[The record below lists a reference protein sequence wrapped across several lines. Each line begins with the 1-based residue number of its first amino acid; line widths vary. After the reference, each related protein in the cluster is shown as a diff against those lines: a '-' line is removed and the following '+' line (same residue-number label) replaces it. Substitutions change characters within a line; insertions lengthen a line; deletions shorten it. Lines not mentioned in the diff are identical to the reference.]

1 MVGQKREPLPVP
13 APHPSGTRPSTQHKE
28 QTPWQTPAPETSDL
42 GVQWGHSGDNKE
54 MPTGTFGAEA
64 TEQPQPSPQSSSR
77 GSQKSAPHTQAPWLA
92 GASPRHKL
100 STLEA
105 KESFALC
112 ARSSKPHGKS
122 AGQRWG
128 TGHLGAVI
136 PVGAG
141 RGGGGRLAPPT
152 VRPRQRRE
160 LAATWLMPLPSMC
173 RGVKYQG
180 RPFPFGK
187 GHQGVKLYPEP
198 VACWR
203 AAQDFLP
210 DAAVPRALLV
220 NAWTIK

>member
-1 MVGQKREPLPVP
+1 MLEASSGKALDQNPWPQRVSGSPTGKTLTHTEPPTQWMVGQKREPLPVP

-141 RGGGGRLAPPT
+141 RGGGGGLH
-152 VRPRQRRE
+152 
-160 LAATWLMPLPSMC
+160 LP
-173 RGVKYQG
+173 Q
-180 RPFPFGK
+180 
-187 GHQGVKLYPEP
+187 
-198 VACWR
+198 
-203 AAQDFLP
+203 
-210 DAAVPRALLV
+210 
-220 NAWTIK
+220 